1 MNNGIGLQGRR
12 VLVTGGAHG
21 IGLAITEAF
30 VAAGAAVHVCDI
42 DTDWLTALKVKLPAV
57 HQSVADVSDE
67 KQVDALF
74 AELASRWGTLD
85 ALVNNAGISGP
96 TCAIE
101 DTMLVDWDKTLAVN
115 LTGHFLCTRRAV
127 PMLKA
132 AGGGSIV
139 NMSSAAGR
147 MGFPLRSAYS
157 ASKFG
162 IAGLTATW
170 AIELGPAGI
179 RVNSILPGMVAG
191 ERQERMMAIK
201 ARSYGIAQ
209 EELRQRMLSK
219 VSMRR
224 MVSAQDIANQV
235 LFICSDA
242 GAAISGQSLS
252 VCGNLEH
259 LS

>member
-1 MNNGIGLQGRR
+1 MNQDTGLQGKR
-12 VLVTGGAHG
+12 VLVTAGAHG

-30 VAAGAAVHVCDI
+30 VAAGAHVHLCDI
-42 DTDWLTALKVKLPAV
+42 DRDLLAAVKQRLPGV
-57 HQSVADVSDE
+57 SLSDADVSSE
-67 KQVDALF
+67 KQVDAMF
-74 AELASRWGTLD
+74 AELTSRWGTLD
-85 ALVNNAGISGP
+85 VLVNNAGIPGP
-96 TCAIE
+96 TAALE
-101 DTMLVDWDKTLAVN
+101 ETELGDWERTIAVN

-127 PMLKA
+127 PLLKA

-147 MGFPLRSAYS
+147 LGFPLRTAYC

-162 IAGLTATW
+162 IIGLTATW
-170 AIELGPAGI
+170 AMELGPSGI

-201 ARSYGIAQ
+201 AQSYGIAQ
-209 EELRQRMLSK
+209 EELRQRMLAK

-224 MVSAQDIANQV
+224 MVAAQDIANQV
-235 LFICSDA
+235 IFICSPA

-259 LS
+259 LG

>member
-1 MNNGIGLQGRR
+1 MNNSIEMQGRH

-42 DTDWLTALKVKLPAV
+42 DTSLLASLQERLPAV
-57 HQSVADVSDE
+57 RQSVADVSDE
-67 KQVDALF
+67 RQVDAMFTDLV
-74 AELASRWGTLD
+74 SRWGTLD
-85 ALVNNAGISGP
+85 ALVNNAGIPGP

-101 DTMLVDWDKTLAVN
+101 DTSIADWEKTIAVN
-115 LTGHFLCTRRAV
+115 LTGHFLCARRAV

-147 MGFPLRSAYS
+147 MGFPLRTAYS

-170 AIELGPAGI
+170 AMELGPVGI

-209 EELRQRMLSK
+209 EELRQRMLGK
-219 VSMRR
+219 VSLRS
-224 MVSAQDIANQV
+224 MVSPQDIANQV
-235 LFICSDA
+235 LFICSPA
-242 GAAISGQSLS
+242 GAAISGQNLS

-259 LS
+259 LG